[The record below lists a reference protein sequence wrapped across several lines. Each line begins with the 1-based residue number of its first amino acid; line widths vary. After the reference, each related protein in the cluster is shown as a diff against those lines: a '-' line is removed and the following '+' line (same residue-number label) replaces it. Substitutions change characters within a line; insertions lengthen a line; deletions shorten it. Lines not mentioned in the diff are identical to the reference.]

1 MKLSLACLYMK
12 STVRPDERGGE
23 RKAYATAVLATL
35 CVSLLATAPA
45 GAVSAPA
52 RDYRPL
58 ASGSLIQD
66 KDFYILTLIEGL
78 PQVRSAVAADPA
90 LQAMARDRRARLEAA
105 RNACNGEVDCLIQ
118 PYLWT
123 DPEIAEAERR
133 LTDGLAASGLA
144 AQLASEMRRS
154 GRFARYQ
161 DLDDLALIRQA
172 WGDASMGMN
181 HVLRVWALGEPPLY
195 PLIDSI
201 SYPRGDKMW
210 KDAVDDLVDVD
221 LEPRPSDELF
231 FQLPLSAALDVLYM
245 NDRDEPARL
254 EPLSQG
260 ENAAA
265 LAYAKTLDWSRWRYP
280 VMLIPGRSPT
290 LANNPL
296 SPEAKMKL
304 RLAAERFHQGVA
316 PLIVVSGGYVS
327 PSQTRFC
334 EALEMKREL
343 MRTYHI
349 PERAILVDPFARHTT
364 TNLRNTERLMLE
376 AGAPTQRPILVT
388 TTAYQSSYIEGQ
400 VFHDRCLRELGY
412 LCLADLRR
420 LSIFDTVLTLPTV
433 SAHRDARDPLD
444 P

>member
-1 MKLSLACLYMK
+1 MPSKFVS
-12 STVRPDERGGE
+12 
-23 RKAYATAVLATL
+23 AVLCAGLLTTAGAGAATP
-35 CVSLLATAPA
+35 PA
-45 GAVSAPA
+45 GEYHS
-52 RDYRPL
+52 L

-66 KDFYILTLIEGL
+66 KDFYLLTLIERL

-90 LQAMARDRRARLEAA
+90 LQAIGRDRRARLEAA
-105 RNACNGEVDCLIQ
+105 RTACSGEVDCLLQ

-123 DPEIAEAERR
+123 DAEVAEAGRR
-133 LTDGLAASGLA
+133 LGDRLAAAGLATRLA
-144 AQLASEMRRS
+144 GEMRRS

-172 WGDASMGMN
+172 WSDAAAGMN
-181 HVLRVWALGEPPLY
+181 HVLRVWGLGEPPLY

-201 SYPRGDKMW
+201 SYPSGDKMW

-221 LEPRPSDELF
+221 LETRPSDELF
-231 FQLPLSAALDVLYM
+231 SQLPLSAALDVLYM

-265 LAYAKTLDWSRWRYP
+265 LAYARTLDWSRWRYP

-290 LANNPL
+290 LTDNPL
-296 SPEAKMKL
+296 SPEAKMKV
-304 RLAAERFHQGVA
+304 RLAAERFRQGLA
-316 PLIVVSGGYVS
+316 PLIVVSGGYVL

-343 MRTYHI
+343 MRAYHI
-349 PERAILVDPFARHTT
+349 PERAILIDPFARHTT

-376 AGAPTQRPILVT
+376 AGAPTERPILVT
-388 TTAYQSSYIEGQ
+388 TTAFQSRYIEGQ

-412 LCLADLRR
+412 LCLADLHR
-420 LSIFDTVLTLPTV
+420 LSIFDTVLTLPAV
-433 SAHRDARDPLD
+433 STHRDARDPLD